1 MCLGKVMENVA
12 SQDLKAA
19 LLESAQ
25 IEARKKQAWQEQV
38 DLLSQSLA
46 SFEQGAQLDCST
58 PADGHCLFHALAQ
71 GGLVEGIPG
80 SLTVEQLR
88 ALAISSATP
97 EQLQHAALSTA
108 GTAGAGMT
116 VDEYVKG
123 MLGGLYGDNLVVA
136 VLAVEFQRN
145 IVVINKDSARSFLL
159 AGGEQQGLGR
169 LRMRLRSLLGDD
181 ALQHP
186 DWLENA
192 EPIIFRGLPR
202 PILERKVRV
211 TQKTSIPAPELGAR
225 ERKEAYGGWARKR
238 KPKGCAS
245 SSVGPASKKAKQV
258 K

>member
-1 MCLGKVMENVA
+1 MENVA

-108 GTAGAGMT
+108 GTSGAGMT

-136 VLAVEFQRN
+136 LLAVEFQRN

-159 AGGEQQGLGR
+159 AGGEQQGLVPDAIWVAHLSEQHYFGVIR
-169 LRMRLRSLLGDD
+169 GAVVGAERASEASGEPLSSSQSTRGMLLVASG
-181 ALQHP
+181 
-186 DWLENA
+186 
-192 EPIIFRGLPR
+192 RGLPAC
-202 PILERKVRV
+202 L
-211 TQKTSIPAPELGAR
+211 PACLLA
-225 ERKEAYGGWARKR
+225 
-238 KPKGCAS
+238 CL
-245 SSVGPASKKAKQV
+245 PAFCLLPA
-258 K
+258 